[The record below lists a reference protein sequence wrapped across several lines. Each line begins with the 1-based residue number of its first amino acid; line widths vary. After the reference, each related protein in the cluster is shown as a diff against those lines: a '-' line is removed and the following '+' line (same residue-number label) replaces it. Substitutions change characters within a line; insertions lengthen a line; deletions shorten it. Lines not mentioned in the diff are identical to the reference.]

1 MRMSHPLVLLIA
13 LGTSALVLLPALLRD
28 GRPLARLGRA
38 ALFALETLGAVTLFM
53 AMNVAVGMT
62 VVLGAR
68 ALTPYYFSL
77 YEVADIALLG
87 LSAVQAL
94 VYQAWRA
101 R

>member
-1 MRMSHPLVLLIA
+1 MSHPLVLLIV
-13 LGTSALVLLPALLRD
+13 LGTSALVLLPALLRG

-38 ALFALETLGAVTLFM
+38 VLLGLETLGAVAVFM

-68 ALTPYYFSL
+68 ALSPYYFSL
-77 YEVADIALLG
+77 YEVADIALLV
-87 LSAVQAL
+87 LSAFQAL